1 MRTLSILSVSASLLL
16 CCMSVAA
23 APSLEWQTGESQTG
37 EAQAGSGAPTTQD
50 NCARLAK
57 MEVPNASIT
66 MAKTVAAGTFV
77 GPPQE
82 FTGRDLSTFYKT
94 LPAFCRVVVHARP
107 SADSDI
113 VVELW
118 MPLTGWNGKLEGL
131 GNGGFAGQIAYQG
144 LGAAI
149 IQGSGAVATDTGH
162 AGSPIDAAW
171 ALGHPEKIAD
181 FGHRGVHEMTR
192 VAKLVVQ
199 QFYGAKAKRS
209 YFIGC
214 SDGGREALMEA
225 QRYPDDYDG
234 ILAGAPANYW
244 TGLLSMA
251 VADTQAL
258 TVNPASFI
266 PPAKIP
272 TIASAVLGACDKL
285 DGLADGILNDPR
297 QCHFDPAS
305 IQCKAGE
312 DTEKCLTADQVDA
325 LNKIYAGLHD
335 AQGHTIFPG
344 YLPGAEGGGGG
355 WGTWITGPAPVKSAM
370 AFFGLGYFSNM
381 VYEKHD
387 WDYKS
392 FAVDSGIQT
401 AKEKTAGA
409 LDAVN
414 ADLTPFRARGG
425 KLILYHGWNDPAIP
439 ALNTV
444 NYYDEV
450 LAKMGQSNADSFVR
464 LYMLPGVQHCG
475 GGNGPDDFGQFG
487 ASANKD
493 PEHNAF
499 VALENWVE
507 KGTVPGSFIASKHAG
522 DTPQGAVTMTR
533 PLCPYPQLTEY
544 KGSGDQNSAENFTCS
559 AKK

>member
-1 MRTLSILSVSASLLL
+1 MRIRLFLSVSASLLL
-16 CCMSVAA
+16 CGNSAIAAPGDETQTPSVAA
-23 APSLEWQTGESQTG
+23 VSSESCEHLASLE
-37 EAQAGSGAPTTQD
+37 
-50 NCARLAK
+50 L
-57 MEVPNASIT
+57 PNASIT
-66 MAKTVAAGTFV
+66 TAKGVAAGTFV
-77 GPPQE
+77 GPPQA
-82 FTGRDLSTFYKT
+82 FTGQDLSAFYKM

-118 MPLTGWNGKLEGL
+118 MPLSGWNGKLEGL
-131 GNGGFAGQIAYQG
+131 GNGGFAGLIAYDG

-149 IQGSGAVATDTGH
+149 IHGSAAAATDAGH
-162 AGSPIDAAW
+162 TGSPIDAAW

-181 FGHRGVHEMTR
+181 FGHRGIHEMTR
-192 VAKLVVQ
+192 VAKLVAQ
-199 QFYGAKAKRS
+199 SFYGSGPKHS

-244 TGLLSMA
+244 TGRLSLA
-251 VADTQAL
+251 VVDTQAL
-258 TVNPASFI
+258 TATPASFI

-272 TIASAVLGACDKL
+272 TIANAVLAACDKL
-285 DGLADGILNDPR
+285 DGVADSILNDPR

-312 DTEKCLTADQVDA
+312 DTEKCLTAPQVDA
-325 LNKIYAGLHD
+325 LGKIYAGLRDSH
-335 AQGHTIFPG
+335 GHTIFPG
-344 YLPGAEGGGGG
+344 YLPGAEEGRGG

-370 AFFGLGYFSNM
+370 AFFGIGYFSNM
-381 VYEKHD
+381 VYDKRD

-392 FAVDSGIQT
+392 YAVDGIQA
-401 AKEKTAGA
+401 AKDKTSDA

-439 ALNTV
+439 AVNTV
-444 NYYDEV
+444 NYFQNLIAEMG
-450 LAKMGQSNADSFVR
+450 LANTDSFAR
-464 LYMLPGVQHCG
+464 LYMVPGMQHCG
-475 GGNGPDDFGQFG
+475 GGTGPDDFGQFG
-487 ASANKD
+487 ASLNND
-493 PEHNAF
+493 PQHNSY

-507 KGTVPGSFIASKHAG
+507 KGTAPGSFIASKHAG

-533 PLCPYPQLTEY
+533 PLCPYPQLAEY
-544 KGSGDQNSAENFTCS
+544 KGSGDPNSADNFLCT

>member
-1 MRTLSILSVSASLLL
+1 MRILTLLSVSVSLFL
-16 CCMSVAA
+16 SGNPVIA
-23 APSLEWQTGESQTG
+23 APAGETQ
-37 EAQAGSGAPTTQD
+37 AQNPATASSES
-50 NCARLAK
+50 CERLAK
-57 MEVPNASIT
+57 VELPNASIT
-66 MAKTVAAGTFV
+66 TAKAVAAGTFV
-77 GPPQE
+77 GPPQA
-82 FTGRDLSTFYKT
+82 FSGRDLSAFYKT

-118 MPLTGWNGKLEGL
+118 MPLSGWKGKLEGL
-131 GNGGFAGQIAYQG
+131 GNGGFAGLIAYDG

-149 IQGSGAVATDTGH
+149 IHGSAAAATDAGH
-162 AGSPIDAAW
+162 TGSPIDAAW
-171 ALGHPEKIAD
+171 AIGRPEKVAD
-181 FGHRGVHEMTR
+181 FGHRGIHEMTR
-192 VAKLVVQ
+192 VAKLVAQ
-199 QFYGAKAKRS
+199 SFYGSGPKHS

-244 TGLLSMA
+244 TGLLSLA

-258 TVNPASFI
+258 TATPASFI

-272 TIASAVLGACDKL
+272 TIANAVLAACDKL
-285 DGLADGILNDPR
+285 DGVADGILNDPR

-312 DTEKCLTADQVDA
+312 DTEKCLTAPQVDS
-325 LNKIYAGLHD
+325 LSKIYAGMSD
-335 AQGHTIFPG
+335 GHGRKIFPG
-344 YLPGAEGGGGG
+344 YLPGAEEGGGG
-355 WGTWITGPAPVKSAM
+355 WGTWITGPTPARSLM
-370 AFFGLGYFSNM
+370 AFFGIGYYSSM
-381 VYEKHD
+381 VYEKSD
-387 WDYKS
+387 WSYKS
-392 FAVDSGIQT
+392 FAIDSGIQM
-401 AKEKTAGA
+401 AKSKTAGA

-444 NYYDEV
+444 NYYGEV
-450 LAKMGQSNADSFVR
+450 LAKMGQTNADSFVR
-464 LYMLPGVQHCG
+464 LYMIPGMQHCG
-475 GGNGPDDFGQFG
+475 GGPGPDDFGQFG
-487 ASANKD
+487 ASLNND
-493 PEHNAF
+493 PEHNSY

-507 KGTVPGSFIASKHAG
+507 KGTAPGSFIASKHAG
-522 DTPQGAVTMTR
+522 DIPQGAVTMTR
-533 PLCPYPQLTEY
+533 ALCPYPQLAQY
-544 KGSGDQNSAENFTCS
+544 KGSGDPNSAENFVCS